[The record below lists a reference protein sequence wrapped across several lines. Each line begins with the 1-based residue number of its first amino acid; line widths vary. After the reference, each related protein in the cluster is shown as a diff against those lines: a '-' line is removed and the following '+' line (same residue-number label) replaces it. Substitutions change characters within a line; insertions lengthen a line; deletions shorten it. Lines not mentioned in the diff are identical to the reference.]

1 MKRIAETCTFLEYA
15 TQWCLV
21 PQSGA
26 SVLADASSI
35 GADHSNSRWFD
46 IPSYQRGLVW
56 NEDHIENLLC
66 QNSEFLGNVIFCEIA
81 GERQGKYKHLP
92 SNTDKYSIVID
103 GLQRFSIGTALL
115 NVLHPVY
122 LSDNSV
128 DSASSLGLV
137 QKIKERTGLKSIY
150 IHNNRELIIHNRI
163 SIKESYVKFLKKLEK
178 WVDKQ
183 RKENEKEFIEQI
195 VSLLNRQITTDVYI
209 GFKSPYALTNT
220 FIGLNVNRV
229 QLNDTDWLRAIIID
243 QGGAC
248 GWPHQDLESIDNL
261 FTKTFTVDGSKENK
275 ELSPFVKILKTA
287 LTTSNTSKENPCQ
300 FVFKSWSLFP
310 SPTLDIE
317 DVKKFLR
324 FVSDIKNYTDNHYFN
339 EIRACGALPFC
350 SLIVYYYRN
359 KIGKSVWPGFENG
372 EHLDSNEL
380 AVFLRG
386 CYRVLIDGSIG
397 KTNKIM
403 MDLFKNS
410 DNDLINAA
418 QALSHTYLEIKM
430 DEPVDMAWLTS
441 KLQQIEHNNAQRV
454 FNLCRLPELND
465 DSGFTPDDYNRNKDG
480 YIIKQLIPVKPS
492 AIKNQPGELQI
503 KKLPNLIPLPPNLL
517 IENVDCS
524 DKLTELSKSMPE
536 EKAHPYLKWLV
547 DNQAKYQAQL
557 DEPKFL
563 EPNISPNI
571 GVERIKWLASHIV
584 KRL

>member
-21 PQSGA
+21 PQFGS

-35 GADHSNSRWFD
+35 GADYSDFRWFD

-56 NEDHIENLLC
+56 NEDQIENLLY
-66 QNSEFLGNVIFCEIA
+66 QNSEFLGNVIYSEMA

-128 DSASSLGLV
+128 VSVSSRELV
-137 QKIKERTGLKSIY
+137 QKIKERPGMKFIY

-163 SIKESYVKFLKKLEK
+163 SIKESYVKFVKKLEK

-261 FTKTFTVDGSKENK
+261 FTKTFTIDGSKENK
-275 ELSPFVKILKTA
+275 ELSPFVKIVKTA

-310 SPTLDIE
+310 SPTLEIE
-317 DVKKFLR
+317 DVKKFLG
-324 FVSDIKNYTDNHYFN
+324 FVNDIKNYTDNHYFN

-350 SLIVYYYRN
+350 SLIAYYYRN
-359 KIGKSVWPGFENG
+359 KIGKGVWSGFENG

-386 CYRVLIDGSIG
+386 CYRTLIDGSIG
-397 KTNKIM
+397 KTKKILM
-403 MDLFKNS
+403 ELFINS

-418 QALSHTYLEIKM
+418 QALSHTYLEIKI
-430 DEPVDMAWLTS
+430 DEPVDMAWVTS
-441 KLQQIEHNNAQRV
+441 KLQQIQHQNAKRV

-465 DSGFTPDDYNRNKDG
+465 DSGFTPDNYNRNKDG

-503 KKLPNLIPLPPNLL
+503 NKMPNLIPLPPNLL

-524 DKLTELSKSMPE
+524 DKLTELSKSMPD

-557 DEPKFL
+557 DEPKLL
-563 EPNISPNI
+563 EPNSSPNI
-571 GVERIKWLASHIV
+571 GVERIKWLATHIV